1 MRKHLNIL
9 RENLNGFRYSLAV
22 SSSLAVH
29 VRVSLGT
36 ISSFI
41 LIGLSSTA
49 AYGIDLAD
57 AVSTALQTNPDVG
70 IVVEDQRAISEELNQ
85 AYSGYYPVIDL
96 SASQGPEWT
105 NNTTTRARVQEPGE
119 GETIRLPAFQSS
131 LSISQMLF
139 DGYETFYEIE
149 RQKARTISASRRV
162 RETSEFIALDAIE
175 AYLES
180 LRQRELVLLAEEN
193 IAVHEQTLELV
204 RVKAEGGAATVADIQ
219 QTESRLAAAEATLT
233 EAQSRLKDADATYIR
248 IIGETPTTLVR
259 PIPPLWAL
267 PNSVEAAINTALQNN
282 PTIAV
287 NRADVAASRA
297 EYDGSKSSF
306 LPNVEFE
313 VTGTADR
320 NLEGTRGGDY
330 EATAFV
336 TVNYNLFNGFQ
347 DHHTRK
353 ELMARIGETRQRLN
367 RAIRLTEEEM
377 RLAWN
382 ARTSAL
388 ERVGAQT
395 REAEANDQV
404 RQTYRQQFDLGGRN
418 LLELLDAENELFI
431 TRGNLISSE
440 FAELFAA
447 YRILATG
454 GILVATLDSQI
465 LKEAQHPED
474 PVPSVQIDLEPSLQP
489 FEAPST
495 TDGDVLDPSLDAGLL
510 DDTAILDSDLPDIDD
525 PGPIPDSDILELD
538 ELGAPETSA
547 EQPPADDVGAV
558 SPELLPLDPDADILA
573 PESNQTDESDEL
585 EPSISGETALDA
597 DGALSP
603 DLLDADLLDP
613 DLIDPDLL
621 EDEGIEGQADTERD
635 GQGLPPAVNEFRPVM
650 PDLMPDG
657 STEDP
662 LNPFV
667 PDRPNGEKVKDD
679 IFDSVGIERE
689 QPFIATYPEPMEE
702 PLQHGAS
709 TLMPLPDLPFDAFAP
724 APEDARKDN
733 PRQSDSVPQPIHNI
747 TPDSGLPVFTL
758 DAAEHSEH
766 SIVKEPEMPVTGAEV
781 LYRKVYMQTHS
792 SAD

>member
-1 MRKHLNIL
+1 MIVVSSATLLLLGLAARPA
-9 RENLNGFRYSLAV
+9 LAV
-22 SSSLAVH
+22 
-29 VRVSLGT
+29 
-36 ISSFI
+36 
-41 LIGLSSTA
+41 
-49 AYGIDLAD
+49 DLAD

-70 IVVEDQRAISEELNQ
+70 IVVEDQRAITEELNQ
-85 AYSGYYPVIDL
+85 AYGGYFPVIDL
-96 SASQGPEWT
+96 SASQGQEWT
-105 NNTTTRARVQEPGE
+105 NNTTTRGQADQPGRSD
-119 GETIRLPAFQSS
+119 TVRLPAFKSS
-131 LSISQMLF
+131 LSISQTLF
-139 DGYETFYEIE
+139 DGFETFHEIE

-193 IAVHEQTLELV
+193 ISVHEQTLELV

-219 QTESRLAAAEATLT
+219 QTESRLAAAQATLT

-248 IIGETPTTLVR
+248 IIGESPTTLER

-267 PNSVEAAINTALQNN
+267 PPSVEEAINTALENN

-287 NRADVAASRA
+287 NRADVAAARA

-306 LPNVEFE
+306 LPTVELE
-313 VTGTADR
+313 INGTADR

-330 EATAFV
+330 EASAFV

-347 DHHTRK
+347 DRHGRK
-353 ELMARIGETRQRLN
+353 ELMARIGENRQRLN

-388 ERVGAQT
+388 ERVTAQT

-474 PVPSVQIDLEPSLQP
+474 PVPSVQIDLEPSLFP
-489 FEAPST
+489 PEDT
-495 TDGDVLDPSLDAGLL
+495 TGSDDGVLEPLDAEGLIDDSALL
-510 DDTAILDSDLPDIDD
+510 DTETLPDIND
-525 PGPIPDSDILELD
+525 PAPIPDNDILESEGFEDPADGVD
-538 ELGAPETSA
+538 ELDTDLS
-547 EQPPADDVGAV
+547 
-558 SPELLPLDPDADILA
+558 PLDPDADILA
-573 PESNQTDESDEL
+573 PEPDAAE
-585 EPSISGETALDA
+585 ETALDT
-597 DGALSP
+597 DGE
-603 DLLDADLLDP
+603 LDADLLDE
-613 DLIDPDLL
+613 DLLDSDMIDPDLL
-621 EDEGIEGQADTERD
+621 EGEGADIAPDVGGPLTD
-635 GQGLPPAVNEFRPVM
+635 PLGNGYRPVM
-650 PDLMPDG
+650 PDLVPDG
-657 STEDP
+657 SHDDP

-667 PDRPNGEKVKDD
+667 PDRPDGERIDDD
-679 IFDSVGIERE
+679 IFDSARIRRK
-689 QPFIATYPEPMEE
+689 QPFIASYPEPMEE
-702 PLQHGAS
+702 PSLFDEVVAPSLQ
-709 TLMPLPDLPFDAFAP
+709 TLPELPYDVFTNAPRNSDPFLPDLLPDPAEKILPDPGMPTFTIDSGIGHIPVSFA
-724 APEDARKDN
+724 
-733 PRQSDSVPQPIHNI
+733 QSDLSFSPP
-747 TPDSGLPVFTL
+747 
-758 DAAEHSEH
+758 
-766 SIVKEPEMPVTGAEV
+766 EV
-781 LYRKVYMQTHS
+781 LSRRTFMKTYA
-792 SAD
+792 SAE

>member
-1 MRKHLNIL
+1 MSIL
-9 RENLNGFRYSLAV
+9 VKPLKQFRYGLMA
-22 SSSLAVH
+22 SSGLSAF
-29 VRVSLGT
+29 VRVSIAT
-36 ISSFI
+36 ISTFF
-41 LIGLSSTA
+41 LIGFGSTV

-105 NNTTTRARVQEPGE
+105 SNTSTRSRVQEPGE
-119 GETIRLPAFQSS
+119 GKTIRLPAFQSS

-139 DGYETFYEIE
+139 DGHETFYEIE

-193 IAVHEQTLELV
+193 IVVHQQTLELV

-248 IIGETPTTLVR
+248 IIGETPSTLER

-287 NRADVAASRA
+287 NRADVSASRA

-306 LPNVEFE
+306 LPSVEFE

-474 PVPSVQIDLEPSLQP
+474 PIPSVQIDLEPSLRP
-489 FEAPST
+489 PEVLST
-495 TDGDVLDPSLDAGLL
+495 TNGDVLDPLLDDGSL

-525 PGPIPDSDILELD
+525 LAPIPDNDILELD
-538 ELGAPETSA
+538 APGASGDSDERIPTE
-547 EQPPADDVGAV
+547 DVGVV
-558 SPELLPLDPDADILA
+558 SPELPPLDPDADIFA
-573 PESNQTDESDEL
+573 PELNQMDKDNELNAESSV
-585 EPSISGETALDA
+585 EPTPDV
-597 DGALSP
+597 DGTLSP
-603 DLLDADLLDP
+603 DLLDADLLESDF
-613 DLIDPDLL
+613 IDSDLL
-621 EDEGIEGQADTERD
+621 ESEGIEGQPDTEGD
-635 GQGLPPAVNEFRPVM
+635 GQGLPSTVDEFRPIM

-667 PDRPNGEKVKDD
+667 PDHPSGEKLRDN

-689 QPFIATYPEPMEE
+689 QPFVATYPEPMEE
-702 PLQHGAS
+702 PSQHGAN
-709 TLMPLPDLPFDAFAP
+709 TFMPLPDFPNLPFDAFSSVPDGALNDIP
-724 APEDARKDN
+724 LQN
-733 PRQSDSVPQPIHNI
+733 DSTPQPIHNI
-747 TPDSGLPVFTL
+747 TPDSGLPIFTL
-758 DAAEHSEH
+758 DVSEY
-766 SIVKEPEMPVTGAEV
+766 SGLGVVKDPEMPITGAEI
-781 LYRKVYMQTHS
+781 LRRKVHMQTHS